1 MNNERFVTQSV
12 TWVEVGVRDYVL
24 AEHLQRPDNQGDAAL
39 RWATAKLVKHEYQ
52 IDFFIYKLVNG
63 IENILTQQMSD
74 IN

>member
-39 RWATAKLVKHEYQ
+39 RCATAKLVKQYQ
-52 IDFFIYKLVNG
+52 IDFFYYKLVNG
-63 IENILTQQMSD
+63 IRNNVT
-74 IN
+74 